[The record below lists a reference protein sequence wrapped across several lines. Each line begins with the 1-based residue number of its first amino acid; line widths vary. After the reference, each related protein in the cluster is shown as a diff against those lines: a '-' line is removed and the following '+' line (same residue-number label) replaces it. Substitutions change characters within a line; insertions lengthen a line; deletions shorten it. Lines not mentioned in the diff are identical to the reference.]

1 MVRMSEWEQTV
12 SLELWFEEKKNA
24 GCLTVKQCSILGF
37 KFRGENYF
45 QSVFVLVSMTLLRC
59 ENPKAVCGPWKVRER
74 TEYCPLHLLP
84 SFDSHAADMVTHRQ
98 VGLWI
103 ILLPTHDCPFL
114 SLSLFVAVH
123 LLFLPTV
130 ILEKPIRIPRSLSVK
145 AASVLKGFLNKVRV
159 VHSQSSLASPSPVQS
174 AVLVAQI
181 STRGVMASSSGC
193 AADSNSALVPVLV
206 VVHGGSV
213 QEPAPHFVLPA
224 VTQCVSRVTEKR
236 FGIWYLWFETK

>member
-114 SLSLFVAVH
+114 SLSLCCCPPS
-123 LLFLPTV
+123 LFANSYSWEAHSHPKVSVCESCQRAQGLSKQGESGPLPIV
-130 ILEKPIRIPRSLSVK
+130 PRVCLSC
-145 AASVLKGFLNKVRV
+145 
-159 VHSQSSLASPSPVQS
+159 PVCS
-174 AVLVAQI
+174 AGRSDQHAW
-181 STRGVMASSSGC
+181 S
-193 AADSNSALVPVLV
+193 
-206 VVHGGSV
+206 HG
-213 QEPAPHFVLPA
+213 Q
-224 VTQCVSRVTEKR
+224 
-236 FGIWYLWFETK
+236 